1 MTLSVWRYAHLAL
14 AIISFLFLTMASI
27 TGVILAIDP
36 VVEKTQPYKVDNF
49 DAITLAQSLPE
60 LRKIYPELIEL
71 SVNHNQFVTLEGF
84 DADGNDFKQF
94 VNPITGKALGTPK
107 EKSEFIQWITSLHR
121 SLFLHETGRFIVGI
135 ISFLLL
141 LISVSGTIL
150 IIKRQQGVRHF
161 FAKINKDYFAQYFH
175 VVTGRILLIPILI
188 ISLTGTY
195 LFMIRFEIIP
205 NKEIEAQEVSSS
217 ANENS
222 KQIELKDFPIFK
234 STLLADV
241 DKIEFPFDSEDPEEF
256 YKIKLKDRE
265 LTVNQLTG
273 KVENETIY
281 PTSKVLENLS
291 LNLHTG
297 RTNMLWAI
305 ILGIASLNILF
316 FIYSGFAI
324 TLKRKATKIKNKY
337 KTEDAETI
345 ILVGSENGSTL
356 TFANKIHQQFL
367 DAGEKSFLTE
377 LNQYKIFPKA
387 KKLIIFTS
395 TYGLGDAPTNAKNF
409 EKLINKIPQDQ
420 TINYSVVGFGSKAYE
435 DYCAFAIRI
444 DEILANQNWAN
455 RLVEIK
461 TINDRSPEDF
471 TDWVNSF
478 NEKSEIKL
486 ATTSALYS
494 EKTPKLKNLKVVEKN
509 NLKENDKTFSLKIST
524 NQTFQSG
531 DLIAI
536 YPENDHRER
545 LYSIGKVDNKIQ
557 LIVKLHEFGL
567 GSQFLNNLS
576 INSTL
581 KAKIV
586 HNSTFHFP
594 KKSKK
599 VVMIANGTG
608 IAPFLGMIDENSK
621 KVETHLYCGFR
632 HNNDTAK
639 SYAEFAEKQIER
651 NHLSKFNIAFS
662 REENSEYVMDL
673 VKKDANLFVETL
685 QNGGTI
691 MICGALA
698 MQHDVEKVFEMIC
711 QEHLNK
717 SFDEFKTNGQLLT
730 DCY

>member
-49 DAITLAQSLPE
+49 DAITLAQSLPQ
-60 LRKIYPELIEL
+60 LRKIYPELVEL

-377 LNQYKIFPKA
+377 LNQYKTFPKA

-420 TINYSVVGFGSKAYE
+420 TVNYSVVGFGSKAYE

-444 DEILANQNWAN
+444 DEILANQDWTN

-461 TINDRSPEDF
+461 TVNDRSPEDF

-494 EKTPKLKNLKVVEKN
+494 EKTPKLKNLKVVEKT

-524 NQTFQSG
+524 NQKFQSG

>member
-49 DAITLAQSLPE
+49 DAITLAQSLPQ
-60 LRKIYPELIEL
+60 LRKIYPELVEL

-455 RLVEIK
+455 RLIEIK

-494 EKTPKLKNLKVVEKN
+494 EKTPKLKNLKVVEKT

-621 KVETHLYCGFR
+621 KIETHLYCGFR
-632 HNNDTAK
+632 HNNDTTK

>member
-60 LRKIYPELIEL
+60 LRKIYPELVEL

-455 RLVEIK
+455 RLIEIK

-621 KVETHLYCGFR
+621 KIETHLYCGFR
-632 HNNDTAK
+632 HNNDTTK

>member
-49 DAITLAQSLPE
+49 DAITLAQSLPQ
-60 LRKIYPELIEL
+60 LRKIYPELVEL

-377 LNQYKIFPKA
+377 LNQYKTFPKA

-455 RLVEIK
+455 RLIEIK

-621 KVETHLYCGFR
+621 KIETHLYCGFR
-632 HNNDTAK
+632 HNNDTTK